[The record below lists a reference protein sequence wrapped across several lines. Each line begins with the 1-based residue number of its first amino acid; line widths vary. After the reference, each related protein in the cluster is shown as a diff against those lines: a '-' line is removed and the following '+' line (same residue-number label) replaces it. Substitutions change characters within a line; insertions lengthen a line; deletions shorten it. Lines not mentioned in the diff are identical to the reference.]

1 MTNAISVSIY
11 CLLWFLF
18 YNEKV
23 AKFFDLLNTKHN
35 KRFYQYITRQ
45 VREHMKPILDF
56 CGKGTTF
63 SRIMQEIGLKIRSFK
78 DTTSVFFITSLVNF
92 PVNSCTFQLFSLP
105 LHLFSKQQELVI
117 S

>member
-45 VREHMKPILDF
+45 VGEHTKPILDF

-63 SRIMQEIGLKIRSFK
+63 SRIMQEIGLKKTLIQRYYKCFFHHISLKFSRQFLHIPTIFTTFALVFK
-78 DTTSVFFITSLVNF
+78 ATRVSY
-92 PVNSCTFQLFSLP
+92 
-105 LHLFSKQQELVI
+105 
-117 S
+117 